1 MLQNRLKN
9 FIPKQFLFRL
19 TAINIIVI
27 AVFVGLSSYA
37 IYNTACMLADGL
49 MSMSNQKQ
57 AQFEATLFQYL
68 LIFSITLIITG
79 SLIHFHLTKKLIQPL
94 RELIFSTKEMKRGNY
109 PQPIEV
115 KSEGEIGELI
125 EHFNELVKQLEE
137 NEKHRKKLVSDLSHE
152 FRTPLSNL
160 NGYLRAL
167 QSGVIEGDEKLYRS
181 LYEESKRLIHL
192 VEQMEQL
199 NEWDHV
205 STQTY
210 IKKSPTDMK
219 ELVEQSVQMFRW
231 TLTEA
236 NIDFDMDVQSSMLLI
251 NGSSITQVI
260 SNLLDNAIRHYE
272 GEGTIE
278 MKGLELAGEYRFTV
292 TGPGKPISS
301 NEQDKL
307 FERFYRI
314 DDARSCDSGG
324 SGLGLA
330 ISKEIIELHQGKIG
344 VTSEGDVHTF
354 WFSLPRDGAR

>member
-1 MLQNRLKN
+1 
-9 FIPKQFLFRL
+9 
-19 TAINIIVI
+19 
-27 AVFVGLSSYA
+27 
-37 IYNTACMLADGL
+37 
-49 MSMSNQKQ
+49 
-57 AQFEATLFQYL
+57 
-68 LIFSITLIITG
+68 
-79 SLIHFHLTKKLIQPL
+79 
-94 RELIFSTKEMKRGNY
+94 
-109 PQPIEV
+109 
-115 KSEGEIGELI
+115 
-125 EHFNELVKQLEE
+125 
-137 NEKHRKKLVSDLSHE
+137 
-152 FRTPLSNL
+152 
-160 NGYLRAL
+160 
-167 QSGVIEGDEKLYRS
+167 
-181 LYEESKRLIHL
+181 
-192 VEQMEQL
+192 
-199 NEWDHV
+199 
-205 STQTY
+205 
-210 IKKSPTDMK
+210 MK

-278 MKGLELAGEYRFTV
+278 MKGLELAGEYRFSV

-314 DDARSCDSGG
+314 DDARSRDSGG